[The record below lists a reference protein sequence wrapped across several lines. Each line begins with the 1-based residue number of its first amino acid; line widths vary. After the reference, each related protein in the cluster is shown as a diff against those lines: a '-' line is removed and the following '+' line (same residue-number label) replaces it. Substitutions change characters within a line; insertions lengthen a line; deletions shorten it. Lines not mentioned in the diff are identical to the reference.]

1 MTTKEVLTKLEAL
14 GSESAK
20 KIHLKHG
27 AREPFFGVKV
37 GDLKKLQKELKNNQA
52 LAMELYETG
61 NSDAM
66 YLAGLMADGSAM
78 TKQQLQSWAEKAY
91 WHMLSEYV
99 VPWVTSESPYGHDLA
114 MKWIDDKRENMAA
127 AGWSTLAGLVAIKDD
142 KDLDIKELQALLD
155 RVQKTIHTSANR
167 VRYTMNNFVIAVGGY
182 VAALTGNAMETGKKI
197 GMVQVDMGDT
207 ACQVPF
213 APDYIKKMKDK
224 GYIGKKRKTIKC

>member
-20 KIHLKHG
+20 KMHLKHG
-27 AREPFFGVKV
+27 AREPLFGVKV

-99 VPWVTSESPYGHDLA
+99 VPWVTSESPYGHNLA
-114 MKWIDDKRENMAA
+114 MKWIDDKRENIAA

-142 KDLDIKELQALLD
+142 KDLDIQELQALLD

-167 VRYTMNNFVIAVGGY
+167 VRYTMNNFVIAAGGY
-182 VAALTGNAMETGKKI
+182 VAALTVKAMETGKKI
-197 GMVQVDMGDT
+197 GIVQVDMGDT

-213 APDYIKKMKDK
+213 ASDYIKKMKDK
-224 GYIGKKRKTIKC
+224 GHIGRKRKTIKC